1 MAHITY
7 SEVLQQAYNELRG
20 IFDNSHT
27 SIYTLDSGQK
37 FYLEW
42 NWNLCTS
49 EVFAQLHFTSKDVVI
64 LLVGELQDRL
74 AKEYEKDKSLSFL
87 IHNLNAPSDTHIKYY
102 NEYFGLIAKA
112 RQRLAQIMSSNRQ
125 IGYLVVSYENQV
137 QFSICFNENNKIKYC
152 ESPIIIHPHRILRN
166 LSSDAFAFDKEIC
179 YEELI
184 IPQKLQFLG
193 LEKD

>member
-1 MAHITY
+1 MAHIAY
-7 SEVLQQAYNELRG
+7 SEILQQAYNELRG
-20 IFDNSHT
+20 IFDNSPT
-27 SIYTLDSGQK
+27 SIYTLSNGQK

-42 NWNLCTS
+42 NWSLYTD

-64 LLVGELQDRL
+64 PLVGELQDKL

-87 IHNLNAPSDTHIKYY
+87 IHNLHTPGDTYIKYY
-102 NEYFGLIAKA
+102 NEYFRLVGEA
-112 RQRLAQIMSSNRQ
+112 RQRLAQIMTSDKK
-125 IGYLVVSYENQV
+125 IVYLVVSYENQV
-137 QFSICFNENNKIKYC
+137 QFKICFNENNKIEHC
-152 ESPIIIHPHRILRN
+152 ESPIIIHPHTILRN

-193 LEKD
+193 LDKN